1 MELYAFALG
10 NDDAACPAITTGDWF
25 ACIYMPA
32 SAGPIELPMILIR
45 LFVPSDIPVCCIGV
59 ASIVTFIA
67 PTFVKD
73 SPVDSTARPRE
84 IVIRSE

>member
-1 MELYAFALG
+1 
-10 NDDAACPAITTGDWF
+10 
-25 ACIYMPA
+25 MPA

-45 LFVPSDIPVCCIGV
+45 LFVPSDIPVCCRGV

-73 SPVDSTARPRE
+73 SPVESMAKLTE
-84 IVIRSE
+84 IVKRLV